1 VKGDDFNKLLN
12 GSRVAVGAA
21 ALLAPG
27 HVFRGA
33 GLDARR
39 NPQLPV
45 ITRFFGVRDL
55 VLGLGALSTGGAE
68 RRRWLQA
75 TVAADAGDFMA
86 AIAAA
91 RGGYL
96 PTQRAV
102 MLAVPA
108 ALGTA
113 LGVAALATD

>member
-21 ALLAPG
+21 ALVAPG
-27 HVFRGA
+27 QVFSGA
-33 GLDARR
+33 GIDAKS

-55 VLGLGALSTGGAE
+55 VLGVGALSTAGAE

-75 TVAADAGDFMA
+75 TIAADVGDLVAAL
-86 AIAAA
+86 AAA
-91 RGGYL
+91 RGGHL
-96 PTQRAV
+96 STQRAV

-113 LGVAALATD
+113 LGIAALVTD